1 MLQNHNV
8 SFIHSSL
15 DLSTEIYSTAG
26 GQAAQEQNGFFVTT
40 GFNKYLHYKE
50 CLNNLLIKASLSIS
64 YLTSNSVVRIF
75 QSVTSHLWFHTAGI
89 FKHNTPCFYVR
100 QYERKIFTL

>member
-40 GFNKYLHYKE
+40 GFNKYL
-50 CLNNLLIKASLSIS
+50 
-64 YLTSNSVVRIF
+64 
-75 QSVTSHLWFHTAGI
+75 
-89 FKHNTPCFYVR
+89 
-100 QYERKIFTL
+100 